1 MVKLIA
7 SDIDGTLLPKGQK
20 TIDEDTLRVVS
31 EILDNGIEFCAISG
45 RPRNSVM
52 NLFAPVADRIWVI
65 SDNGTILWEKG
76 RTNKIAQLFEIR
88 RDCAESLARALIS
101 FPYCEVTISTAEG
114 HFLWAKN
121 ADLGQQLGKFF
132 SVAPK
137 PVADFSE
144 VTGAITK
151 VSAYCY
157 DLASPHI
164 KDFTETW
171 GKTFHV
177 AQAD

>member
-1 MVKLIA
+1 M
-7 SDIDGTLLPKGQK
+7 G
-20 TIDEDTLRVVS
+20 
-31 EILDNGIEFCAISG
+31 
-45 RPRNSVM
+45 
-52 NLFAPVADRIWVI
+52 
-65 SDNGTILWEKG
+65 KG

-171 GKTFHV
+171 GRLFM
-177 AQAD
+177 

>member
-1 MVKLIA
+1 MIKLIA

-76 RTNKIAQLFEIR
+76 RTNKIAQLFGDPQR
-88 RDCAESLARALIS
+88 LC
-101 FPYCEVTISTAEG
+101 
-114 HFLWAKN
+114 
-121 ADLGQQLGKFF
+121 
-132 SVAPK
+132 
-137 PVADFSE
+137 
-144 VTGAITK
+144 
-151 VSAYCY
+151 
-157 DLASPHI
+157 
-164 KDFTETW
+164 
-171 GKTFHV
+171 
-177 AQAD
+177 